1 MNDTEYHALADA
13 LLRRLETQMDAWLQA
28 DVIDID
34 TQRSGGMLELTFP
47 DGSKIVVNKQPP
59 LHEVWLAA
67 RAGGFHFRWDGSVW
81 RDTKSGADF
90 TALFNQ
96 EAARQ
101 AGRLLVLE

>member
-28 DVIDID
+28 DVVDID

-59 LHEVWLAA
+59 LHEIWLAA
-67 RAGGFHFRWDGSVW
+67 RSGGFHFKWDGMAW
-81 RDTKSGADF
+81 RDTKSSADF
-90 TALFNQ
+90 LGLFTQ

-101 AGRLLVLE
+101 AGIPLVLE